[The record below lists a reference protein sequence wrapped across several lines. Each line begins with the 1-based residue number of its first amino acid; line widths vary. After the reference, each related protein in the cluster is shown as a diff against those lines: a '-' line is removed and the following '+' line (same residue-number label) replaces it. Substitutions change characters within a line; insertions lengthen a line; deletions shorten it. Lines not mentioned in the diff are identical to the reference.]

1 MVMGDKPAPVNRIHL
16 FLLVSGLA
24 VLAWSA
30 YRPRGYAVWA
40 ADVAPAVVG
49 GVILIATYRRFRL
62 TTLTYVLVWWFS
74 LILIV
79 GGHYTYA
86 EVPIGNWVKEAMEL
100 KRNHYDRMGH
110 FFQGFVPAIL
120 ARELLI
126 RTSPLRP
133 GKWMFFLVLAA
144 CLGISALYELVEWW
158 SALVLGAENAAEF
171 QATQGDVWDTQWD
184 MFLAGCGAV
193 IAQLSLGRYHTRAV
207 ERLTG
212 EG

>member
-1 MVMGDKPAPVNRIHL
+1 MAMGDKPAPVNRIHL

-86 EVPIGNWVKEAMEL
+86 EVPIGNWVKEALEL

-110 FFQGFVPAIL
+110 LFQGFVPAIV

-171 QATQGDVWDTQWD
+171 QATPGTPN
-184 MFLAGCGAV
+184 GTGASP
-193 IAQLSLGRYHTRAV
+193 AAERSSPSYHWGGITRA
-207 ERLTG
+207 RSND
-212 EG
+212 

>member
-1 MVMGDKPAPVNRIHL
+1 MAMGDKPTPVNRIHL

-30 YRPRGYAVWA
+30 YKPYGYAVWA
-40 ADVAPAVVG
+40 ADVAPAVIG
-49 GVILIATYRRFRL
+49 WVIMIATYRRFRL
-62 TTLTYVLVWWFS
+62 TTLAYILAWWFS

-79 GGHYTYA
+79 GGHYSYA
-86 EVPIGNWVKEAMEL
+86 HVPIGNWVRDALEL

-184 MFLAGCGAV
+184 MFLAGCGAIV
-193 IAQLSLGRYHTRAV
+193 AQILLGRYHNRAI
-207 ERLTG
+207 ERLQRRP
-212 EG
+212 